1 MFFLADGVR
10 TPEQHLAHDEGL
22 LDAVEHFCDPENQN
36 LEFPG
41 DGTEISAESSTRGR
55 EGAESR
61 GTEALRFWHFD
72 RPVVVMGR
80 STRVSQEVNSEACAA
95 DGVPVLRRSSGGASI
110 VAGPGCLM
118 YTLLVDYRVRPAW
131 RMLDVAHQSVME
143 KLATATQSTLAE
155 FGLSQK
161 VEWLGTCDLT
171 IAGRKFSGNA
181 LRCRRRFMI
190 YHGTILLQMPLDHIA
205 RYLLQPP
212 RQPEYR
218 ENRDHLSF
226 VCNLLPDDFSQ
237 TMAFQSRLIDSMAR
251 AWQAD
256 RPWAE
261 FPCRELWHEHSN
273 ELLHRKYLSP
283 KWHQERL

>member
-1 MFFLADGVR
+1 MFLLADSVR
-10 TPEQHLAHDEGL
+10 TPEQHLACDEGL

-36 LEFPG
+36 REFSG
-41 DGTEISAESSTRGR
+41 EESEISVGSDSRGQ
-55 EGAESR
+55 EGAEFR

-118 YTLLVDYRVRPAW
+118 YTLLVDYRVRPGW
-131 RMLDVAHQSVME
+131 RMLDVAHQSVMA
-143 KLATATQSTLAE
+143 KLATATQSTLSE

-161 VEWLGTCDLT
+161 VEWQGTCDLT

-226 VCNLLPDDFSQ
+226 VCNLLPDHFSQ
-237 TMAFQSRLIDSMAR
+237 TTAFQNRLIESMAQ

-256 RPWAE
+256 QPWTE